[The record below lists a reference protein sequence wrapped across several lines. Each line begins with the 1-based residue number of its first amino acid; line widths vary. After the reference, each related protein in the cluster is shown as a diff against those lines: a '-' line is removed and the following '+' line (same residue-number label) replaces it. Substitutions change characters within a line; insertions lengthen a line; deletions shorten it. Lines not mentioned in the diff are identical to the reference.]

1 MERMESQR
9 KNVKNWLLSGKS
21 ITPLQALQMFG
32 AFRLSAIIYRL
43 KNEYN
48 MAIKTEMVYEP
59 NGKRYAKYYL
69 VTNEINK

>member
-32 AFRLSAIIYRL
+32 AFRLSAIIYCL
-43 KNEYN
+43 KNEDN
-48 MAIKTEMVYEP
+48 MAIKTEMVYES
-59 NGKRYAKYYL
+59 NGKRYAKYYI
-69 VTNEINK
+69 EKES

>member
-43 KNEYN
+43 KYEDN
-48 MAIKTEMVYEP
+48 MAIKTEMVYET

-69 VTNEINK
+69 EK